1 MDNRAIRSEIRALT
15 EDLEKVLDR
24 LRELKE
30 FYYEVEENLDRY
42 EANNTE
48 EEEPTTEDR
57 KLYNDYLGMLDII
70 LLVKEEAQQ
79 FKWDYE
85 KKYRKDTEE

>member
-1 MDNRAIRSEIRALT
+1 MNNGAIRSEIRALT

-30 FYYEVEENLDRY
+30 FYYEVEENLDKY
-42 EANNTE
+42 E
-48 EEEPTTEDR
+48 EEKEKDTEGEYR
-57 KLYNDYLGMLDII
+57 KLYNDYLEMLDIV

-85 KKYRKDTEE
+85 KKYKKDTEG